1 MKKIGILGMFLGLLL
16 AACQE
21 NEMNGFDS
29 EGAVYFQLSSQWS
42 NTVDSIVYSFAGK
55 AEDTYTVKLQVNL
68 MGAAADH
75 DRTVRLAV
83 DKNRTTAVEG
93 THYEALQA
101 SYTLPAGAYT
111 MEIPVVL
118 LGNDPELEER
128 AFQIALK
135 LEASDDLQLGLSKR
149 TTARV
154 IVSKLLTKPSY
165 WEDAYMDY
173 YFGPYSKVKH
183 EHFILVLGK
192 DFPATLEE
200 YGAEYDLW
208 SAYGQHMDKYF
219 TDHYPIL
226 DEYGNPIEPW
236 N

>member
-29 EGAVYFQLSSQWS
+29 EGAVYFQLSSLWG
-42 NTVDSIVYSFAGK
+42 NTVDSIIYSFAGK
-55 AEDTYTVKLQVNL
+55 AEDTYTLKLQVNL

-135 LEASDDLQLGLSKR
+135 LEASDNLQLGLSKR
-149 TTARV
+149 LVARI
-154 IVSKLLTKPSY
+154 IVSKILTRPSY
-165 WEDAYMDY
+165 WEQAYLDY
-173 YFGPYSKVKH
+173 SFGPYSKVKH
-183 EHFILVLGK
+183 EHCMLELGR
-192 DFPATLEE
+192 DFPATCEDYIDE
-200 YGAEYDLW
+200 YELW
-208 SAYGQHMDKYF
+208 SAYGKHMDNYF
-219 TDHYPIL
+219 TEYYPIL
-226 DEYGNPIEPW
+226 DENGNPIEPW
-236 N
+236 L